1 MDQLVEGFDLTGMLP
16 ESNVFARRLRPA
28 VMSCNELR
36 KVADLSRDGMLEV
49 TRSSGDWTLHEQLY
63 AATTREVEKGFI
75 EGPLDPKRIPPGASL
90 TRRFGVK
97 QKNKTRP
104 IHDYK
109 ASFEK
114 PGALQMLT
122 IRCHLVMPHST
133 WMHSW

>member
-75 EGPLDPKRIPPGASL
+75 EGPLDPKRMPPGASL
-90 TRRFGVK
+90 TRR
-97 QKNKTRP
+97 
-104 IHDYK
+104 
-109 ASFEK
+109 FEK